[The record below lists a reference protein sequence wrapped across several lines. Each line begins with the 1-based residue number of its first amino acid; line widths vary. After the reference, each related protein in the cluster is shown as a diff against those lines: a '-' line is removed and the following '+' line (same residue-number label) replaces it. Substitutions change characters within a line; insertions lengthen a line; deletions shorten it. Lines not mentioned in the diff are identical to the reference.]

1 MRGAYARNWSL
12 DDGGTEEKG
21 RWLPISM
28 RCWRA
33 GPSTWSFVPAHQD
46 TSTVATPGFMSVPR
60 AFQQERDK
68 NWASRRS
75 SWKEERGRLML
86 RGFVVLFILLWSS
99 FWAAESDPRFEL
111 IRRLPKLPTM
121 AVEREGKKADAALCP
136 LQTDD
141 YQKFSQ
147 ILIVTIEPR
156 TCLHCA
162 LIAARGLG
170 ATRRPF

>member
-28 RCWRA
+28 RCWRL

-46 TSTVATPGFMSVPR
+46 TSTVATPGFISNPR

-99 FWAAESDPRFEL
+99 FWAAQSDPRSEL
-111 IRRLPKLPTM
+111 IRRLPELPTM

-136 LQTDD
+136 LSNVFAIPHRHHRAADM
-141 YQKFSQ
+141 F
-147 ILIVTIEPR
+147 
-156 TCLHCA
+156 A
-162 LIAARGLG
+162 LCSDSRKGSLG